1 MIIFIIDLIKKKK
14 NAKQYTKITAKALLN
29 SPSELTSG

>member
-1 MIIFIIDLIKKKK
+1 MIIFIIDLIKKK

-29 SPSELTSG
+29 SPSELASG